1 MKTTFKLPILV
12 AVILLIAV
20 SGCNAVESRDWKF
33 VQSVGGLALGT
44 PWRDNRG
51 HVLLPVQCDVSGT
64 QTITVHPTAMN
75 SALVCEPPDTR
86 VRSNTVFLT
95 IRTVIA
101 GSRKTDAR
109 CPAADVGAL
118 PAGVYSVTYLSPD
131 GSRHP
136 LGSIQ
141 IPR

>member
-1 MKTTFKLPILV
+1 MKTTLKLPILV

-20 SGCNAVESRDWKF
+20 ADCDAVESRDWQF

-51 HVLLPVQCDVSGT
+51 HILLPVRCDVSGT
-64 QTITVHPTAMN
+64 QTITVRPTAMN

-86 VRSNTVFLT
+86 VRSSTVLLT

-101 GSRKTDAR
+101 GSRKADAR
-109 CPAADVGAL
+109 CPAADLGAP
-118 PAGVYSVTYLSPD
+118 PAGVYSVIYLSPG

-136 LGSIQ
+136 LGSIH